1 VHRAVVAGRLPFAVA
16 WAGAVMALLAIL
28 AATLTP
34 AAASMRV
41 DGGFLCVLCASA
53 SAANLVR
60 NIILFLPLGFFAFGV
75 RPGVWAVT
83 LAGALVS
90 GSVELLQAFVPGR
103 NPLLADLLANTAGAG
118 LGGMIAASL
127 PAWLPPARA
136 PRPLLAGV
144 LAFVVVAAAAPAW
157 LLTPAPPREA
167 LFSQWNHSMGRFG
180 EYDGAVLD
188 ARIGGLSVP
197 PGRIPDDGDAAGRFL
212 AGDTVR
218 IRLEGGT
225 AVSGAR
231 GLLRILSAS
240 DDRELVALAVAGTDV
255 RASTRYRADAVGLAR
270 PRVLAPE
277 ILAGTGPGDTVVL
290 TLRLGDDG
298 GLQVAGPG
306 GEWDGA
312 GNDPSMGWSLLYF
325 PQRTGPR
332 GRAALGFLWCAAL
345 LFVPAFLVAGRAA
358 ASVAGSTLLLILA
371 GTPAAAPFL
380 APLAVAGWAGSMTGW
395 GAGRAAR
402 SALERAARSTV
413 HRSWAEVRGAAS
425 AAPSRSPP

>member
-1 VHRAVVAGRLPFAVA
+1 VAGRLPVAVA
-16 WAGAVMALLAIL
+16 WPGAVMALLTIL
-28 AATLTP
+28 VATLTP

-53 SAANLVR
+53 SAANLIR

-75 RPGVWAVT
+75 RPGVCAVT

-103 NPLLADLLANTAGAG
+103 NPMLADLLANTAGAG

-127 PAWLPPARA
+127 PAWLPPART

-144 LAFVVVAAAAPAW
+144 LALVVLAAAAPAW

-167 LFSQWNHSMGRFG
+167 LVSHWNHHVGRFG
-180 EYDGAVLD
+180 AYDGAVLD
-188 ARIGGLSVP
+188 ARIGELRLP

-218 IRLEGGT
+218 IRLQAGT
-225 AVSGAR
+225 AVSGPR

-240 DDRELVALAVAGTDV
+240 DDRELVALTVDGTDL

-270 PRVLAPE
+270 PRVVATE
-277 ILAGTGPGDTVVL
+277 ILAGTGPGDAVVL

-358 ASVAGSTLLLILA
+358 AAVAGITLLLILA
-371 GTPAAAPFL
+371 GTGAMVLFL
-380 APLAVAGWAGSMTGW
+380 APLTVAGWAGSITGW
-395 GAGRAAR
+395 AAGRAAR
-402 SALERAARSTV
+402 SALERAARSTA
-413 HRSWAEVRGAAS
+413 RTTAAT
-425 AAPSRSPP
+425 PR